1 LVGDG
6 SYAAVALVQYCQRR
20 KQPVKLV
27 SRLRLDARL
36 FDFPGPHVNQ
46 RPKWATH
53 VRVMWATHMR
63 VECAKIIEST
73 VL

>member
-1 LVGDG
+1 MRLAGQAKLG
-6 SYAAVALVQYCQRR
+6 FYPTPLSQVALIAPWLEV
-20 KQPVKLV
+20 
-27 SRLRLDARL
+27 
-36 FDFPGPHVNQ
+36 VNQ

-53 VRVMWATHMR
+53 SRVMWATHMR